1 MRSFACVLCLCALS
15 WGCASP
21 QVDDTPPVAPAASA
35 ADAPGTLIGAY
46 FTAVRDGDRAAALA
60 LGSEE
65 WAARESE
72 WRNGFTHA
80 FFEEGVGV
88 ASWELLGLNLE
99 DEGVMSAR
107 VRAVLTREGEEP
119 DNEGMRFSL
128 KEMNGRWQIV
138 DLK

>member
-1 MRSFACVLCLCALS
+1 MRSLACFLCLFALS

-21 QVDDTPPVAPAASA
+21 TSDDTPVATP

-46 FTAVRDGDRAAALA
+46 FAAVQDGDRAAALA

-72 WRNGFTHA
+72 WSSGFTHA
-80 FFEEGVGV
+80 FFEQGVGV
-88 ASWELLGLNLE
+88 ASWDLLGLNLE
-99 DEGVMSAR
+99 DEGVISAR
-107 VRAVLTREGEEP
+107 VRALLTREGEEP

-128 KEMNGRWQIV
+128 QEMNGRWQIV

>member
-1 MRSFACVLCLCALS
+1 MRSLAYFLCLLALS

-21 QVDDTPPVAPAASA
+21 QADDTLSAAPAATP
-35 ADAPGTLIGAY
+35 ADAPGTLIAAY
-46 FTAVRDGDRAAALA
+46 FEAVQRGDRAAALS
-60 LGSEE
+60 LGSEA
-65 WAARESE
+65 WAAREAE

-80 FFEEGVGV
+80 FFAEGVGV
-88 ASWELLGLNLE
+88 ASWELLGLNLA
-99 DEGVMSAR
+99 DEGVMVAR

-128 KEMNGRWQIV
+128 KEVNGLWQIV